1 MVVGCHNPIMV
12 LIILHQFSSTTMAI
26 APLHYIE
33 GPRLSLLLWCECM
46 LLLVLSHDFFVI
58 VSLSLDL
65 QATSQ
70 LEVVLQLA

>member
-1 MVVGCHNPIMV
+1 MV
-12 LIILHQFSSTTMAI
+12 LIISHQFSSTTVAI

-46 LLLVLSHDFFVI
+46 SLPILPNDFFVI
-58 VSLSLDL
+58 VNLSLDL

-70 LEVVLQLA
+70 L